1 MLRGEGRYRVS
12 PKSREPN
19 AGLTAGPHSRKVR
32 ILRSARLHGDNST
45 LTRKMLNALRDQVNP
60 DIAEISTVIIVIA
73 SLRVVL
79 SPVLGR

>member
-1 MLRGEGRYRVS
+1 MLRGEGHYRVS
-12 PKSREPN
+12 LKSREAN
-19 AGLTAGPHSRKVR
+19 AGLTAGPHARKVR

-79 SPVLGR
+79 SPVLRR